1 MTNNIGILDPD
12 GKNLN
17 PLTEQPYSDTY
28 KELANKWRFY
38 PAYENAKDIIKTI
51 KDNQVVLITSGTGS
65 GKTVLIPKYVL
76 HQSDYKGKILVS
88 LPKQITAQLA
98 GEFAAKTLDVKLGEQ
113 VGYKFKGSEKQYEG
127 SNSNLLY
134 ATDGTIVA
142 KLISD
147 PLLKDYDA
155 VIIDEAHERKVQ
167 IDFMLYLLKNVVIN
181 RKDFKLCIM
190 SATVNSEIFESYFA
204 TTKFVAVD
212 IGGKTNQPIESIY
225 STKPTAAHEYVTV
238 GLEILMKILDKKET
252 GKISDII
259 FFVTSINETF
269 DVCKRIKAKYP
280 SIECIEVY
288 SGMDKSKQKAIEQKE
303 GTNQRVLISTNVAES
318 SVTVD
323 GIKYVID
330 SGYELLSYFDPN
342 KRGKVLEKK
351 LITQAQAKQRMG
363 RTGRTAPG
371 ICYHLYT
378 KNDFENQMKKYPE
391 PAIRLSNITTETL
404 RLLSIDTIQTTDA
417 VLKVLGSMI
426 EPPREIYIKLAL
438 RNLITLEL
446 IEDNKINKLG
456 TLISNLQLD
465 PEQGLTLYW
474 AFNMN
479 VLREALVIIIFADVI
494 KNNIGEIFLS
504 ASDIIKDSNK
514 SDQLRSLNDK
524 IKESKNKLS
533 HKYGDHLTLL
543 KIFSKIEKYEDFDKL
558 KKWCYDNFIKYNVI
572 TKVLSAYNKLK
583 YKLRHQI
590 KDYIQENPELKK
602 EMEIELDSI
611 ELKILLAFK
620 KGYKMNIATF
630 RETTGK
636 YRTPYTE
643 DINLAKESTLDQN
656 KSNSEVIYNELFITK
671 NNLELTISSTIPAAI
686 KNM

>member
-17 PLTEQPYSDTY
+17 PLTQQPYSDEY

-38 PAYENAKDIIKTI
+38 PAYENAKDIIKSI
-51 KDNQVVLITSGTGS
+51 KENQVVLITSGTGS

-76 HQSDYKGKILVS
+76 HQSEYKGKILVS

-113 VGYKFKGSEKQYEG
+113 VGYKFKGSEKQFEG
-127 SNSNLLY
+127 SNPNLLY

-147 PLLKDYDA
+147 PNLSEYDA

-167 IDFMLYLLKNVVIN
+167 IDFMLYLLKNVVMN
-181 RKDFKLCIM
+181 RKDFKLIIM

-204 TTKFVAVD
+204 LTKFVAID
-212 IGGKTNQPIESIY
+212 IGGKTNFPIESIY
-225 STKPTAAHEYVTV
+225 SAKPTASHEYVTV
-238 GLEILMKILDKKET
+238 GLEILMKLLDKKET

-269 DVCKRIKAKYP
+269 DICKRIKAKYP

-288 SGMDKSKQKAIEQKE
+288 SGMDKNKQKAIEHKE

-330 SGYELLSYFDPN
+330 SGYELLSYYDPN

-363 RTGRTAPG
+363 RGGRTAPG

-378 KNDFENQMKKYPE
+378 KNDFENQMKKFPE

-404 RLLSIDTIQTTDA
+404 R
-417 VLKVLGSMI
+417 
-426 EPPREIYIKLAL
+426 
-438 RNLITLEL
+438 
-446 IEDNKINKLG
+446 
-456 TLISNLQLD
+456 
-465 PEQGLTLYW
+465 
-474 AFNMN
+474 
-479 VLREALVIIIFADVI
+479 
-494 KNNIGEIFLS
+494 
-504 ASDIIKDSNK
+504 
-514 SDQLRSLNDK
+514 
-524 IKESKNKLS
+524 
-533 HKYGDHLTLL
+533 
-543 KIFSKIEKYEDFDKL
+543 
-558 KKWCYDNFIKYNVI
+558 
-572 TKVLSAYNKLK
+572 
-583 YKLRHQI
+583 
-590 KDYIQENPELKK
+590 
-602 EMEIELDSI
+602 
-611 ELKILLAFK
+611 
-620 KGYKMNIATF
+620 
-630 RETTGK
+630 
-636 YRTPYTE
+636 
-643 DINLAKESTLDQN
+643 
-656 KSNSEVIYNELFITK
+656 
-671 NNLELTISSTIPAAI
+671 
-686 KNM
+686 

>member
-1 MTNNIGILDPD
+1 MTSNIGILDPD

-17 PLTEQPYSDTY
+17 PLNQQPYSDEY
-28 KELANKWRFY
+28 KELAKKWKSY

-76 HQSDYKGKILVS
+76 HQSDYKGKIMIS

-113 VGYKFKGSEKQYEG
+113 VGYKFKGSEKQFEG
-127 SNSNLLY
+127 SNPNLLY

-190 SATVNSEIFESYFA
+190 SATVNSEIFSSYFA
-204 TTKFVAVD
+204 TTKFEAID
-212 IGGKTNQPIESIY
+212 IGGKTNFPIESIFR
-225 STKPTAAHEYVTV
+225 SEPTSATEYVTV
-238 GLEILMKILDKKET
+238 GMEILTKLLDKKES

-288 SGMDKSKQKAIEQKE
+288 SGMDPAKQKAIEHKE
-303 GTNQRVLISTNVAES
+303 GENQRVLVSTNVAES

-330 SGYELLSYFDPN
+330 SGYELLSYYDPD

-363 RTGRTAPG
+363 RGGRTAPG

-378 KNDFENQMKKYPE
+378 KNDFENLMKKYPE

-404 RLLSIDTIQTTDA
+404 RLLSIETIQTTEE
-417 VLKVLGSMI
+417 VIKVLGSMI
-426 EPPREIYIKLAL
+426 EPPREIYIRLAL
-438 RNLITLEL
+438 RNLLSLEL
-446 IEDNKINKLG
+446 IESNKITKLG
-456 TLISNLQLD
+456 LLIANLQLD
-465 PEQGLTLYW
+465 PEQGLALYW
-474 AFNMN
+474 AYNLN
-479 VLREALVIIIFADVI
+479 VIREVLAIIVFADQI
-494 KNNIGEIFLS
+494 KNNLGEIFL
-504 ASDIIKDSNK
+504 AATDIIKDPTK
-514 SDQLRSLNDK
+514 YEQQKALNEK
-524 IKESKNKLS
+524 IKEVKEKLA

-543 KIFSKIEKYEDFDKL
+543 KIFSKISKYEDDNEKL
-558 KKWCYDNFIKYNVI
+558 KKICYENYIKFNVI
-572 TKVLSAYNKLK
+572 IKVLSAYNKLK
-583 YKLRHQI
+583 YKIRHQI
-590 KDYIQENPELKK
+590 RDYLEANPELKVNL
-602 EMEIELDSI
+602 EIEDKI
-611 ELKILLAFK
+611 ELKVLLAFK

-630 RETTGK
+630 RETIGK
-636 YRTPYTE
+636 YRTPYAE
-643 DINLAKESTLDQN
+643 NINLSKESTLEQN

-671 NNLELTISSTIPAAI
+671 SNLELTIASTIPNAL
-686 KNM
+686 KNI